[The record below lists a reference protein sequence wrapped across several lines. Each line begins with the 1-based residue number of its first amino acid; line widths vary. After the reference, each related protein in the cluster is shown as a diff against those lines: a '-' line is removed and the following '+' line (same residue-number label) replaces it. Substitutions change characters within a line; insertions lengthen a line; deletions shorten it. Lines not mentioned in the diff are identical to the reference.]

1 MAAKKIVTSCFI
13 LIFILGMM
21 SACGLDEDFA
31 ENLQNEE
38 HQKSDEQLKE
48 NDEEENEESKEV
60 DNEKEPDEINDVNDK
75 GDNDDNDKLETII
88 EKEKYFIYTVQKGD
102 TLFEIAME
110 NDTTVDTLVNLNNL
124 DNKSLYPDQELK
136 IPEIN

>member
-1 MAAKKIVTSCFI
+1 MAAKKIVISCFI

-21 SACGLDEDFA
+21 SACGLDLDEEFE
-31 ENLQNEE
+31 ENLENE
-38 HQKSDEQLKE
+38 EQLKE

-60 DNEKEPDEINDVNDK
+60 DNEKEPEEKNEVNDK
-75 GDNDDNDKLETII
+75 GDNDDNDKLKTII
-88 EKEKYFIYTVQKGD
+88 EEEKYFIYTVQKGD

-110 NDTTVDTLVNLNNL
+110 NDTTVDTLVNLNDL

-136 IPEIN
+136 IPEVN